1 MEKDLK
7 HLKELVVETRE
18 GNTSSFDE
26 FYNLTKN
33 FIYYSIVKIVNDF
46 NIGEDILQ
54 DTYVYFL
61 KNINHINLNDSPVG
75 YLLITAKHLSL
86 DYIKKRNK
94 EVELDEVTSSY
105 FAIDETYSDLVEKIK
120 KILNEEEVNI
130 FLLHILEDLTFKE
143 ISSYLSKPLGTV
155 EWKYNEALKKV
166 RKELNINVNW

>member
-18 GNTSSFDE
+18 GNASSFDE

>member
-18 GNTSSFDE
+18 GNASSFDE

-166 RKELNINVNW
+166 RKELNINVN

>member
-166 RKELNINVNW
+166 RKELNINVN